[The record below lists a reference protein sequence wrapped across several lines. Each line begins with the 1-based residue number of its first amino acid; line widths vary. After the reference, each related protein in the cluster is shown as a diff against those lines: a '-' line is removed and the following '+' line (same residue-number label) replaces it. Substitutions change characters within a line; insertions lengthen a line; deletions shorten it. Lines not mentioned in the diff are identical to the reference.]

1 MTETSGDGSHMIHG
15 KDATLW
21 AGLQV
26 SNFGHYQ
33 LWYVST
39 GMFLKADQFI
49 IAVLIYQLLSTL
61 NVVCFYSVAND
72 FLRTLAQENRGRYHS
87 VVQRSFD
94 AHLFAHQLIEG
105 RFKDPE
111 VHCQTHIELSLFH
124 SAALTS
130 TDNYC
135 DRRLMLWRFLQ

>member
-1 MTETSGDGSHMIHG
+1 MARMPP
-15 KDATLW
+15 
-21 AGLQV
+21 
-26 SNFGHYQ
+26 FGQASRYPI
-33 LWYVST
+33 LGITNS
-39 GMFLKADQFI
+39 GMFPLAPYLKADQFI